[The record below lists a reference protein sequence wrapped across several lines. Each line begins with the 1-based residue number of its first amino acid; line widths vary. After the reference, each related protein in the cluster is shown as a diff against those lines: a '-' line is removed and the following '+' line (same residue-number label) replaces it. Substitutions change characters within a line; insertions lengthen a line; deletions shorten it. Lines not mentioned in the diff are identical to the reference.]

1 MNRKRNRRPL
11 TRAQKWVLALSMLV
25 VLLGLANL
33 GRFAMAVH
41 YAQRLPDLP
50 MTVSWTYLALM
61 GAVWFAVF
69 LICAGGLVY
78 FHPWGRRAALIS
90 IPLYQVHVWVNH
102 LLFDASERAGQLW
115 PRDEACTAIL
125 LAIVWGL
132 LYVPSIRR
140 VFKPPKDP
148 LGA

>member
-1 MNRKRNRRPL
+1 MNRKRKRRPL
-11 TRAQKWVLALSMLV
+11 TRAQKWVLTLSMLV
-25 VLLGLANL
+25 MLLGLANL
-33 GRFAMAVH
+33 GRLAMAVH

-61 GAVWFAVF
+61 GAVWCVVF

-78 FHPWGRRAALIS
+78 FRSWGRWAALIS

-102 LLFDASERAGQLW
+102 LLFDVSERAGQLR

-125 LAIVWGL
+125 LAIAWGL
-132 LYVPSIRR
+132 LYAPSIRR
-140 VFKPPKDP
+140 VFKSPKDSH
-148 LGA
+148 GA